1 MNSLS
6 HTGCRLTEESDSMM
20 LHGSHILAATD
31 ILRVVPMAAL
41 ICPRIKQ
48 ENFTILFS
56 LSGSLIIYKG
66 ETIMNMDSLSLILT
80 VAAFIVGIMLLTGHG
95 EIFMKGGNADV
106 RKKLY
111 DEKKMEKGCGWAL
124 IAIGVVS
131 AVDMFTTSLAAEIGY
146 IVAVLIIIIV
156 LVYYLRVKCK
166 K

>member
-1 MNSLS
+1 
-6 HTGCRLTEESDSMM
+6 
-20 LHGSHILAATD
+20 
-31 ILRVVPMAAL
+31 
-41 ICPRIKQ
+41 
-48 ENFTILFS
+48 
-56 LSGSLIIYKG
+56 
-66 ETIMNMDSLSLILT
+66 
-80 VAAFIVGIMLLTGHG
+80 
-95 EIFMKGGNADV
+95 MKGGNADV

>member
-1 MNSLS
+1 
-6 HTGCRLTEESDSMM
+6 
-20 LHGSHILAATD
+20 
-31 ILRVVPMAAL
+31 
-41 ICPRIKQ
+41 
-48 ENFTILFS
+48 
-56 LSGSLIIYKG
+56 
-66 ETIMNMDSLSLILT
+66 MNMDSLSLILT

-124 IAIGVVS
+124 IGVVS

-146 IVAVLIIIIV
+146 IVAVLIIIIA